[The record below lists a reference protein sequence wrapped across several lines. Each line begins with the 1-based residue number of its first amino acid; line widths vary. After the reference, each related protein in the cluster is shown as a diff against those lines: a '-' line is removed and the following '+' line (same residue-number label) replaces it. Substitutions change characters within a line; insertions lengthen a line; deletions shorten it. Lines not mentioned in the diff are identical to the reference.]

1 MLQVSAA
8 VLLKGFIMIKL
19 TDVKKRFGDLEVL
32 KGISITIND
41 GEIYGIIGQ
50 SGAGKSTLLRCIN
63 GLESYDGGTITVDNE
78 LVSIADQQK
87 LHLMQKKMGMI
98 FQNFNLLNRL
108 NVYDNV
114 ALPMKFWGMKT
125 KTPEAKEKILGL
137 LRLVGLEDK
146 VEFLTEIPHAEIP
159 KFYNSLDVYVH
170 PSVNEAF
177 CCALIEAQ
185 ACGLPIICCKGISVE
200 EVMTEESQRKFLVEP
215 YSPQEIAKCILA
227 VRDGGHV
234 THFSFDLDIDAL
246 TKSYL
251 EWVEV

>member
-87 LHLMQKKMGMI
+87 LHLMQKTSSSTATGNPSWPCGSATQI
-98 FQNFNLLNRL
+98 CSGN
-108 NVYDNV
+108 
-114 ALPMKFWGMKT
+114 
-125 KTPEAKEKILGL
+125 IS
-137 LRLVGLEDK
+137 
-146 VEFLTEIPHAEIP
+146 TE
-159 KFYNSLDVYVH
+159 
-170 PSVNEAF
+170 
-177 CCALIEAQ
+177 
-185 ACGLPIICCKGISVE
+185 
-200 EVMTEESQRKFLVEP
+200 
-215 YSPQEIAKCILA
+215 
-227 VRDGGHV
+227 
-234 THFSFDLDIDAL
+234 
-246 TKSYL
+246 
-251 EWVEV
+251 